1 MFSSRV
7 RLFLKV
13 GRLVC
18 QQDFTKKTT
27 ETISMDLGWRLGL
40 SPEQT
45 SVTSGADLDEGMDK
59 GFLSH
64 FV

>member
-1 MFSSRV
+1 
-7 RLFLKV
+7 
-13 GRLVC
+13 
-18 QQDFTKKTT
+18 
-27 ETISMDLGWRLGL
+27 MDLGWRLGL

-45 SVTSGADLDEGMDK
+45 SMTSGADLDEGMDK